1 MTICHSEEER
11 MKRIL
16 EIIVAMLLI
25 GGMILTAASCEGCW
39 FPGMIGGSAI
49 MILAALIANYCNKK
63 ERS

>member
-1 MTICHSEEER
+1 